1 MEHRIKT
8 DSVFRVGREICFEL
22 GDQEIRIGEGEI
34 GHRARQLHGNLR
46 QFAVHH
52 SAGPVGRYGRL
63 RRDRQLLVIVHRFEI
78 EEEANCE
85 SRRDGDHDAERI
97 DYAVPAKAGCRKT
110 SCGGADRIVDMLRR
124 FGLRQVAGEETVE
137 IIGKCFALV
146 TNAKMRR
153 DVVIDFAN
161 GYLLLNKF
169 TNVYK
174 GESDI
179 LVIEA
184 DESDGSIVNYKPHL
198 GLCLNL
204 QKDHKEID
212 VLQGYFKQFIS
223 HCKTAIINAEEENLR
238 SIAPQA
244 KTFGLSLGDIHP
256 GEIKVDGFGSDFT
269 IQGQPFRLQIPG
281 VHNVANATAAVAAAL
296 EMGVDLETCA
306 KALSRFT
313 GIARRFASVG
323 SFNKIEVV
331 DDFAHNPHKLAATIA
346 AAHLRGKR
354 VLAFY
359 QPHAFTSI
367 KLLSNEFI
375 ESFSKS
381 IGKDDH
387 LWLTEVYYPGG
398 TIPQGVSCRTIYE
411 GLKGRGV
418 NVSYNECREKLLAQ
432 MAAAAQ
438 PGDIVLI
445 LGARDPTLTDFAR
458 KLLNALK
465 ETQSSNM
472 CKTCMLGN
480 CCMAYKK

>member
-1 MEHRIKT
+1 MKIHFIGIGG
-8 DSVFRVGREICFEL
+8 VGMSAL
-22 GDQEIRIGEGEI
+22 
-34 GHRARQLHGNLR
+34 AQLHAMGKDEVTGSDRLISKGYTDMALWKYLKDLNIQLYP
-46 QFAVHH
+46 QDGSGIDEKTELVVLS
-52 SAGPVGRYGRL
+52 SA
-63 RRDRQLLVIVHRFEI
+63 I
-78 EEEANCE
+78 EEDNPELQKARKLKIPTIHRSE
-85 SRRDGDHDAERI
+85 LLAKHVAAHRTI
-97 DYAVPAKAGCRKT
+97 AVSGTSGKSTTTAMVYDILAFAGLSPSVIT
-110 SCGGADRIVDMLRR
+110 GASILSLQKDQGV
-124 FGLRQVAGEETVE
+124 FG
-137 IIGKCFALV
+137 
-146 TNAKMRR
+146 
-153 DVVIDFAN
+153 
-161 GYLLLNKF
+161 
-169 TNVYK
+169 NVYK

-458 KLLNALK
+458 KLLSALK

>member
-1 MEHRIKT
+1 MKIH
-8 DSVFRVGREICFEL
+8 FVG
-22 GDQEIRIGEGEI
+22 IGGV
-34 GHRARQLHGNLR
+34 GMSALAQLHAMGKDEVTGSDRLISKGYTDMALWKYLKELNIRLFP
-46 QFAVHH
+46 QDGSGIDEKTELVVLS
-52 SAGPVGRYGRL
+52 SA
-63 RRDRQLLVIVHRFEI
+63 I
-78 EEEANCE
+78 EEDNPELQKARKLKIPTMHRSE
-85 SRRDGDHDAERI
+85 LLAKHVASHRTI
-97 DYAVPAKAGCRKT
+97 AVSGTSGKSTTTAMVYDILAFAGLSPSVIT
-110 SCGGADRIVDMLRR
+110 GASILSLQKDQGV
-124 FGLRQVAGEETVE
+124 FG
-137 IIGKCFALV
+137 
-146 TNAKMRR
+146 
-153 DVVIDFAN
+153 
-161 GYLLLNKF
+161 
-169 TNVYK
+169 NVYK
-174 GESDI
+174 GDSDI

-184 DESDGSIVNYKPHL
+184 DESDGSIVKYRPHL

-204 QKDHKEID
+204 QKDHKEIEI
-212 VLQGYFKQFIS
+212 LQGYFKEFIS

-238 SIAPQA
+238 TLAPQA
-244 KTFGLSLGDIHP
+244 KSFGLSMGDIHP

-306 KALSRFT
+306 KALSKFT
-313 GIARRFASVG
+313 GIARRFASIG
-323 SFNKIEVV
+323 TFNKIEVV

-367 KLLSNEFI
+367 KLLSNEFV

-398 TIPQGVSCRTIYE
+398 TIPQGVTCRTVYE

-418 NVSYNECREKLLAQ
+418 NVSYSECREKLLSQ

-438 PGDIVLI
+438 PGDIILI

-465 ETQSSNM
+465 EVHASSI

-480 CCMAYKK
+480 CCMAYQK

>member
-1 MEHRIKT
+1 M
-8 DSVFRVGREICFEL
+8 SAL
-22 GDQEIRIGEGEI
+22 
-34 GHRARQLHGNLR
+34 AQLHAMGKDEVTGSDRLISKGYTDMALWKYLKDLNIQLYP
-46 QFAVHH
+46 QDGSGIDEKTELVVLS
-52 SAGPVGRYGRL
+52 SA
-63 RRDRQLLVIVHRFEI
+63 I
-78 EEEANCE
+78 EEDNPELQKARKLKIPTIHRSE
-85 SRRDGDHDAERI
+85 LLAKHVAAHRTI
-97 DYAVPAKAGCRKT
+97 AVSGTSGKSTTTAMVYDILAFAGLSPSVIT
-110 SCGGADRIVDMLRR
+110 GASILSLQKDQGV
-124 FGLRQVAGEETVE
+124 FG
-137 IIGKCFALV
+137 
-146 TNAKMRR
+146 
-153 DVVIDFAN
+153 
-161 GYLLLNKF
+161 
-169 TNVYK
+169 NVYK

>member
-1 MEHRIKT
+1 MKIHFIGIGG
-8 DSVFRVGREICFEL
+8 VGMSAL
-22 GDQEIRIGEGEI
+22 
-34 GHRARQLHGNLR
+34 AQLHAMGKDE
-46 QFAVHH
+46 VTG
-52 SAGPVGRYGRL
+52 SDRL
-63 RRDRQLLVIVHRFEI
+63 ISKGYTDMALWKYLKDLNIQLFPQDGSGIDEKTELVILSSAI
-78 EEEANCE
+78 EEDNPELQKAKKLGIPTMHRSE
-85 SRRDGDHDAERI
+85 LLAKHVASHRTI
-97 DYAVPAKAGCRKT
+97 AVSGTSGKSTTTAMVYDILAFAGLSPSVIT
-110 SCGGADRIVDMLRR
+110 GASILSLQKDQGV
-124 FGLRQVAGEETVE
+124 FG
-137 IIGKCFALV
+137 
-146 TNAKMRR
+146 
-153 DVVIDFAN
+153 
-161 GYLLLNKF
+161 
-169 TNVYK
+169 NVYK

-204 QKDHKEID
+204 QKDHKEINI
-212 VLQGYFKQFIS
+212 LQGYFKQFIS

-238 SIAPQA
+238 TIAPNA
-244 KTFGLSLGDIHP
+244 KSFGLSLGDIHP
-256 GEIKVDGFGSDFT
+256 SEIKVDGFGSDFT

-313 GIARRFASVG
+313 GIARRFASIG
-323 SFNKIEVV
+323 TFNKIEVV
-331 DDFAHNPHKLAATIA
+331 DDFAHNPHKLVATIA

-359 QPHAFTSI
+359 QPHAFTSV

-398 TIPQGVSCRTIYE
+398 TIPKGVSCHTIYE

-418 NVSYNECREKLLAQ
+418 NVSYDECREKLLAQ

-465 ETQSSNM
+465 NTQTSNL